1 MKRIIVA
8 TLNNTAGVL
17 NRVTGVMARRRF
29 NIESISV
36 GHSEKEGISR
46 LTFIVNVENE
56 NQTEQLTKHLN
67 KQVDVIKVLDIT
79 EDDVVER
86 ELALIKVSCNSTN
99 RMEIFGFLDPF
110 RAQVVDVGKDT
121 LIIQI
126 VGAQNKV
133 DALIDLLKPFG
144 IREISRTGVIASVRG
159 TKSQEK
165 TNKLLAY

>member
-1 MKRIIVA
+1 MKRIVVA

-36 GHSEKEGISR
+36 GHSEKEGMSR
-46 LTFIVNVENE
+46 LTFIVNVESE
-56 NQTEQLTKHLN
+56 NQIEQLTKHLN

-86 ELALIKVSCNSTN
+86 ELALIKVSCNSNN
-99 RMEIFGFLDPF
+99 RSEIFGFLDPF

-126 VGAQNKV
+126 VGGQNKV

-144 IREISRTGVIASVRG
+144 IKEISRTGVIATARG
-159 TKSQEK
+159 TKKQEK

>member
-56 NQTEQLTKHLN
+56 KEVEQLTKHLN
-67 KQVDVIKVLDIT
+67 KQVDVLKVLDIT

-86 ELALIKVSCNSTN
+86 ELSLIKVSCTSNN
-99 RMEIFGFLDPF
+99 RSEIFGFLDPF
-110 RAQVVDVGKDT
+110 RAQVVDVSKDS
-121 LIIQI
+121 LIVQI
-126 VGAQNKV
+126 VGSQHKV

-144 IREISRTGVIASVRG
+144 IKEISRTGVIAIARG
-159 TKSQEK
+159 AKKQEK
-165 TNKLLAY
+165 PNKLLAY